1 MHHSGTWNNT
11 NVYGGKTARRRG
23 HSWNMWWC
31 ELFVFHVIS
40 RLDIS
45 TLAERGYEWVDPGE
59 VDWVGWLVTS
69 PLLGQLACFF
79 GTIFLHVIPV
89 LWVMPCTASE
99 STQFWGSHFVGFWI
113 LQWYRFLWILW
124 GYENPD
130 KPLGTDKWVHCYT
143 FLTSSYFSLFSGF
156 YTDRY
161 IF

>member
-40 RLDIS
+40 RFGGGGGVRRSGSRWGGLGG
-45 TLAERGYEWVDPGE
+45 LASHFPPFGPA
-59 VDWVGWLVTS
+59 S
-69 PLLGQLACFF
+69 MFF
-79 GTIFLHVIPV
+79 GTIFLHFIPV

-143 FLTSSYFSLFSGF
+143 FPTSSYFSLFSGF